1 MSEEETIRSIQS
13 IILDA
18 QPSCI
23 EFVPF
28 KNGQFVVGTY
38 YLESSDHQGEAREDN
53 DQALGST
60 TQSRSG
66 SLLLY
71 TLDSDTV
78 YAYFPI
84 IALGCDRDQPRSI
97 LSTLS

>member
-1 MSEEETIRSIQS
+1 MAEEEAICSIQS

-28 KNGQFVVGTY
+28 KNRQAVVGTY
-38 YLESSDHQGEAREDN
+38 YLESSDHLGEAREN
-53 DQALGST
+53 SDQTPGST

-78 YAYFPI
+78 
-84 IALGCDRDQPRSI
+84 
-97 LSTLS
+97 